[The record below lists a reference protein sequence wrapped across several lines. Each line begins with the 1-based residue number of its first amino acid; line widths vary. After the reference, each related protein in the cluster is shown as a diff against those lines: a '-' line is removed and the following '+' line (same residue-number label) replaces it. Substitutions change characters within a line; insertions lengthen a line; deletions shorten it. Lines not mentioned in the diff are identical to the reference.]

1 MTDTPRDFSREL
13 YPFLYNSEQDSDASL
28 VTLFAEVR
36 RSTLDKCADVM
47 ALRHRMLDEYETQLS
62 VAATAMA
69 ERFSQGGKLIAFG
82 NGGSATDAD
91 DAAIDCLTPS
101 HAPWTALPALSLP
114 ADGATGSAVAN
125 DVGIEHVFVRQIV
138 ALGESRDIALGIS
151 TSGRAANVV
160 AGLAEAKR
168 RGMLTIALTGYDGGA
183 IARDHNTDFCFVAR
197 HEFVPRIQEGHATMW
212 HCLLALVQDALGH
225 QAERVV

>member
-1 MTDTPRDFSREL
+1 MTGSPRDFSREL
-13 YPFLYNSEQDSDASL
+13 YPFLYETGQADETSL

-36 RSTLDKCADVM
+36 RSTLDKCADVI
-47 ALRHRMLDEYETQLS
+47 ALRQRMVEEYETQLS
-62 VAATAMA
+62 SAATAMA
-69 ERFSQGGKLIAFG
+69 DRFAGGGKLIAFG

-91 DAAIDCLTPS
+91 DAAADCLTP
-101 HAPWTALPALSLP
+101 PLGWRALPAVSLP

-125 DVGIEHVFVRQIV
+125 DVGVEHVFVRQIV
-138 ALGESRDIALGIS
+138 ALGDPRDIALGIS

-160 AGLAEAKR
+160 AGLAAAKR

-183 IARDHNTDFCFVAR
+183 IARDHTTDFCFVAR

-212 HCLLALVQDALGH
+212 HCLLALVQDALAH
-225 QAERVV
+225 RAERVG

>member
-1 MTDTPRDFSREL
+1 MTGSPRDFSREL
-13 YPFLYNSEQDSDASL
+13 YPFLYGTGQADETSL

-36 RSTLDKCADVM
+36 RSTLDKCADVI
-47 ALRHRMLDEYETQLS
+47 ALRQRMVEEYETQLS
-62 VAATAMA
+62 SAATAMA
-69 ERFSQGGKLIAFG
+69 DRFAGGGKLIAFG

-91 DAAIDCLTPS
+91 DAAADCLTPP
-101 HAPWTALPALSLP
+101 HGWRALPAVSLP

-125 DVGIEHVFVRQIV
+125 DVGVEHVFVRQIV
-138 ALGESRDIALGIS
+138 ALGDPRDIALGIS

-160 AGLAEAKR
+160 AGLAAAKR

-183 IARDHNTDFCFVAR
+183 IARDHTTDFCFVAR

-212 HCLLALVQDALGH
+212 HCLLALVQDALAH
-225 QAERVV
+225 RAERVG

>member
-1 MTDTPRDFSREL
+1 MSDTPRDFSREL
-13 YPFLYNSEQDSDASL
+13 YPFLYESGQRAETSL
-28 VTLFAEVR
+28 VALFAEVR
-36 RSTLDKCADVM
+36 RSTLDKCADVV

-69 ERFSQGGKLIAFG
+69 ERFSRGGKLVAFG

-91 DAAIDCLTPS
+91 DAAADCLTPP
-101 HAPWTALPALSLP
+101 HAQWSALPAISLP

-125 DVGIEHVFVRQIV
+125 DVGVEHVFVRQIV
-138 ALGESRDIALGIS
+138 ALGDRRDIALGIS

-168 RGMLTIALTGYDGGA
+168 RGMLTIAFTGYDGGA
-183 IARDHNTDFCFVAR
+183 IARDNNTDFCFVAR
-197 HEFVPRIQEGHATMW
+197 HEFVPRIQEGHATVW
-212 HCLLALVQDALGH
+212 HCLLALVQDALAH
-225 QAERVV
+225 RAEAVP